1 MNKQLIKIIL
11 FDIKSNL
18 LSCLLLTFQMIVAF
32 FVIGNL
38 CSITAY
44 KTVTVNALDGFDFP
58 KNCYSP
64 SSTDIYTD
72 GGIVVDYDDIEK
84 ERNLSYYIA
93 ENYKTEGRSEF
104 YEEKDGTEYTLSVIT
119 EHYFDIFGF
128 EVSKGRLFQNTEYGK
143 DLSDNPP
150 VVLGSDFENDYN
162 IGDLHLDKYEVVGIL
177 KSGMK
182 TTFLQGDKS
191 SIVSVDDDVFTPVM
205 SIESM
210 KAQGID
216 YPTSLIYADD
226 KSDLAAINDYA
237 AENGMNTYNFISADE
252 TRQLIDLVSAKAD
265 ISLIVISSIIIIL
278 AVFSMI
284 QSTLLY
290 VRKNI
295 VDLNTAIEMQ
305 AQAERQLMDNEYS
318 VNSIDVLTLAE
329 ESGCSACDCEFVS
342 LAKSLNLKLIT
353 GDKKLAQCFPG
364 IAMTAGDFLSLGA

>member
-104 YEEKDGTEYTLSVIT
+104 YE
-119 EHYFDIFGF
+119 
-128 EVSKGRLFQNTEYGK
+128 
-143 DLSDNPP
+143 DNPP
-150 VVLGSDFENDYN
+150 VVLGSDFENDYS
-162 IGDLHLDKYEVVGIL
+162 IGDLYLDKYEVVGIL

-191 SIVSVDDDVFTPVM
+191 SVVSADNKVFTPVM

-295 VDLNTAIEMQ
+295 RELLIHMICGASQSDILLRIS
-305 AQAERQLMDNEYS
+305 AEVLIINLVS
-318 VNSIDVLTLAE
+318 VVVSSLIFMSLRTTLVFMLT
-329 ESGCSACDCEFVS
+329 
-342 LAKSLNLKLIT
+342 
-353 GDKKLAQCFPG
+353 G
-364 IAMTAGDFLSLGA
+364 IATAVIAVVPVMVSIKRKPLIMQIKEEK

>member
-32 FVIGNL
+32 FVIGDL

-44 KTVTVNALDGFDFP
+44 KTVTVNALDDFDFP

-162 IGDLHLDKYEVVGIL
+162 IGDLYLDKYEVVGIL

-191 SIVSVDDDVFTPVM
+191 SVVSADDDVFIPVM

-295 VDLNTAIEMQ
+295 RELLIHMICGASQSDILLRIS
-305 AQAERQLMDNEYS
+305 AE
-318 VNSIDVLTLAE
+318 VLIINLVGVVVSSLIFMSLRTTLV
-329 ESGCSACDCEFVS
+329 FM
-342 LAKSLNLKLIT
+342 LT
-353 GDKKLAQCFPG
+353 G
-364 IAMTAGDFLSLGA
+364 IATAVIAVVPVMVSIKRKPLIMQIKEEK

>member
-44 KTVTVNALDGFDFP
+44 KTVTANALDGFDFP

-162 IGDLHLDKYEVVGIL
+162 IGDLYLDKYEVVGIL

-182 TTFLQGDKS
+182 TTFLKGDKS
-191 SIVSVDDDVFTPVM
+191 SVVSADNKVFTPVM
-205 SIESM
+205 SIES
-210 KAQGID
+210 
-216 YPTSLIYADD
+216 
-226 KSDLAAINDYA
+226 
-237 AENGMNTYNFISADE
+237 
-252 TRQLIDLVSAKAD
+252 TRH
-265 ISLIVISSIIIIL
+265 
-278 AVFSMI
+278 
-284 QSTLLY
+284 
-290 VRKNI
+290 
-295 VDLNTAIEMQ
+295 
-305 AQAERQLMDNEYS
+305 
-318 VNSIDVLTLAE
+318 
-329 ESGCSACDCEFVS
+329 
-342 LAKSLNLKLIT
+342 
-353 GDKKLAQCFPG
+353 
-364 IAMTAGDFLSLGA
+364 

>member
-32 FVIGNL
+32 FVVGNL

-44 KTVTVNALDGFDFP
+44 KTVTVNALDSFDLP

-93 ENYKTEGRSEF
+93 ENYKTDGCSYF
-104 YEEKDGTEYTLSVIT
+104 YEEKEGTEYILSVIT

-150 VVLGSDFENDYN
+150 VVLGGAFENDYN
-162 IGDLHLDKYEVVGIL
+162 IGDLYLDKYEVVGIL

-191 SIVSVDDDVFTPVM
+191 SVIPADNDIFIPVM

-210 KAQGID
+210 KAQGVD

-226 KSDLAAINDYA
+226 KSNLAAINDYA
-237 AENGMNTYNFISADE
+237 AENGMNAYNFISADE

-295 VDLNTAIEMQ
+295 RELLIHMICGAAQSDILLRISAEVLIINLVGIVVSSLIFMSLQ
-305 AQAERQLMDNEYS
+305 ATL
-318 VNSIDVLTLAE
+318 VFVLT
-329 ESGCSACDCEFVS
+329 
-342 LAKSLNLKLIT
+342 
-353 GDKKLAQCFPG
+353 G
-364 IAMTAGDFLSLGA
+364 IATAVIAVLPVMVSIKRKPLIMQIKEEK

>member
-44 KTVTVNALDGFDFP
+44 KTVTVNALDGLDFP

-162 IGDLHLDKYEVVGIL
+162 IGDLYLDKYEVVGIL

-182 TTFLQGDKS
+182 TTFLKGDKS
-191 SIVSVDDDVFTPVM
+191 SVVSADNKVFTPVM

-252 TRQLIDLVSAKAD
+252 TRQLIDLVSTKAD

-295 VDLNTAIEMQ
+295 RELLIHMICGASQSDILLRIS
-305 AQAERQLMDNEYS
+305 AEVLIINLVS
-318 VNSIDVLTLAE
+318 VVVSSLIFMSLRTTLVFMLT
-329 ESGCSACDCEFVS
+329 
-342 LAKSLNLKLIT
+342 
-353 GDKKLAQCFPG
+353 G
-364 IAMTAGDFLSLGA
+364 IATAVIAVVPVTVSIKRKPLIMQIKEEK

>member
-32 FVIGNL
+32 FVIGDL

-58 KNCYSP
+58 ENCYSP

-104 YEEKDGTEYTLSVIT
+104 YEEKDGTEYALSVIT

-128 EVSKGRLFQNTEYGK
+128 EVSKGRLFQNAEYGK

-162 IGDLHLDKYEVVGIL
+162 IGDLYLDKYEVVGIL

-191 SIVSVDDDVFTPVM
+191 SVVSVDDDVFTPVM

-295 VDLNTAIEMQ
+295 RELLIHMICGASQSDILFRIS
-305 AQAERQLMDNEYS
+305 AE
-318 VNSIDVLTLAE
+318 VLIINLVGVVVSSLIFMSLRTTLV
-329 ESGCSACDCEFVS
+329 FM
-342 LAKSLNLKLIT
+342 LT
-353 GDKKLAQCFPG
+353 G
-364 IAMTAGDFLSLGA
+364 IATAVIAVVPVMVSIKRKPLIMQIKEEK

>member
-150 VVLGSDFENDYN
+150 VVLG
-162 IGDLHLDKYEVVGIL
+162 DLYLDKYEVVGIL

-191 SIVSVDDDVFTPVM
+191 SVVSADNKVFTPVM

-252 TRQLIDLVSAKAD
+252 TRQLIDLVSTKAD

-295 VDLNTAIEMQ
+295 RELLIHMICGASQSDILLRIS
-305 AQAERQLMDNEYS
+305 AE
-318 VNSIDVLTLAE
+318 VLIINLVGVVVSSLIFMSLRTTLV
-329 ESGCSACDCEFVS
+329 FM
-342 LAKSLNLKLIT
+342 LT
-353 GDKKLAQCFPG
+353 G
-364 IAMTAGDFLSLGA
+364 IATAVIAILPVMVSIKRKPLIMQIKEEK

>member
-58 KNCYSP
+58 KNCHSP

-162 IGDLHLDKYEVVGIL
+162 IGDLYLDKYEVVGIL

-182 TTFLQGDKS
+182 TTFLKGDKS
-191 SIVSVDDDVFTPVM
+191 SVVSADNKVFTPVM

-252 TRQLIDLVSAKAD
+252 TRQLIDLVSTKAD

-295 VDLNTAIEMQ
+295 RELLIHMICGASQSDILLRIS
-305 AQAERQLMDNEYS
+305 AE
-318 VNSIDVLTLAE
+318 VLIINLVGVVVSSLIFMSLRTTLV
-329 ESGCSACDCEFVS
+329 FM
-342 LAKSLNLKLIT
+342 LT
-353 GDKKLAQCFPG
+353 G
-364 IAMTAGDFLSLGA
+364 IATAVIAILPVMVSIKRKPLIMQIKEEK

>member
-18 LSCLLLTFQMIVAF
+18 FSCLLLTFQMIVAF

-58 KNCYSP
+58 KNCCSP

-162 IGDLHLDKYEVVGIL
+162 IGDLYLDKYEVVGIL

-182 TTFLQGDKS
+182 TTFLKGDKS
-191 SIVSVDDDVFTPVM
+191 SIISADDDVFIPVM

-295 VDLNTAIEMQ
+295 RELLIHMICGASQSDILLRIS
-305 AQAERQLMDNEYS
+305 AE
-318 VNSIDVLTLAE
+318 VLIINLVGVVVSSLIFMSLRTTLV
-329 ESGCSACDCEFVS
+329 FM
-342 LAKSLNLKLIT
+342 LT
-353 GDKKLAQCFPG
+353 G
-364 IAMTAGDFLSLGA
+364 IATAVIAILPVMVSIKRKPLIMQIKEEK

>member
-32 FVIGNL
+32 FVIGDL

-58 KNCYSP
+58 QNCYSP
-64 SSTDIYTD
+64 SNPDIYTD
-72 GGIVVDYDDIEK
+72 GGIAVDYDDIEK

-162 IGDLHLDKYEVVGIL
+162 IGDLYLDKYEVVGIL

-182 TTFLQGDKS
+182 TTFLKGDKS
-191 SIVSVDDDVFTPVM
+191 SVVSADNKVFTPVM

-252 TRQLIDLVSAKAD
+252 TRKLIDLVSTKAN

-295 VDLNTAIEMQ
+295 RELLIHMICGASQSDILLRIS
-305 AQAERQLMDNEYS
+305 AE
-318 VNSIDVLTLAE
+318 VLIINLVGVVVSSLIFMSLRTTLV
-329 ESGCSACDCEFVS
+329 FM
-342 LAKSLNLKLIT
+342 LT
-353 GDKKLAQCFPG
+353 G
-364 IAMTAGDFLSLGA
+364 IATAVIAVVPVMVSIKRKPLIMQIKEEK

>member
-32 FVIGNL
+32 FVIGDL

-44 KTVTVNALDGFDFP
+44 KTVTVNVLDGFDFP

-64 SSTDIYTD
+64 SNPDIYTD

-162 IGDLHLDKYEVVGIL
+162 IGDLYLDKYEVVGIL

-191 SIVSVDDDVFTPVM
+191 SVVSADNKVFTPVM

-252 TRQLIDLVSAKAD
+252 TRKLIDLVSTKAN

-295 VDLNTAIEMQ
+295 RELLIHMICGASQSDILLRIS
-305 AQAERQLMDNEYS
+305 AE
-318 VNSIDVLTLAE
+318 VLIINLVGVVVSSLIFMSLRTTLV
-329 ESGCSACDCEFVS
+329 FM
-342 LAKSLNLKLIT
+342 LT
-353 GDKKLAQCFPG
+353 G
-364 IAMTAGDFLSLGA
+364 IATAVIAVVPVMVSIKRKPLIMQIKEEK

>member
-11 FDIKSNL
+11 FEIKSNL

-32 FVIGNL
+32 FVIGDL

-58 KNCYSP
+58 KKCYSP
-64 SSTDIYTD
+64 SNPDIYTD
-72 GGIVVDYDDIEK
+72 GGIWTDYDDIEK

-162 IGDLHLDKYEVVGIL
+162 IGDLYLDKYEVVGIL

-205 SIESM
+205 SIERM

-252 TRQLIDLVSAKAD
+252 TRQLIDLVSTKAD

-295 VDLNTAIEMQ
+295 RELLIHMICGASQSDILLRIS
-305 AQAERQLMDNEYS
+305 AE
-318 VNSIDVLTLAE
+318 VLIINLVGVVVSSLIFMSLRTTLV
-329 ESGCSACDCEFVS
+329 FM
-342 LAKSLNLKLIT
+342 LT
-353 GDKKLAQCFPG
+353 G
-364 IAMTAGDFLSLGA
+364 IATAVIAILPVMVSIKRKPLIMQIKEEK

>member
-104 YEEKDGTEYTLSVIT
+104 CEEKDGTDYSLTVIT

-128 EVSKGRLFQNTEYGK
+128 EVSKGRLFQNAEYGK

-150 VVLGSDFENDYN
+150 VVLGSDFENDYS
-162 IGDLHLDKYEVVGIL
+162 IGDLY
-177 KSGMK
+177 
-182 TTFLQGDKS
+182 
-191 SIVSVDDDVFTPVM
+191 
-205 SIESM
+205 
-210 KAQGID
+210 
-216 YPTSLIYADD
+216 
-226 KSDLAAINDYA
+226 
-237 AENGMNTYNFISADE
+237 
-252 TRQLIDLVSAKAD
+252 
-265 ISLIVISSIIIIL
+265 
-278 AVFSMI
+278 
-284 QSTLLY
+284 LLHPL
-290 VRKNI
+290 R
-295 VDLNTAIEMQ
+295 
-305 AQAERQLMDNEYS
+305 
-318 VNSIDVLTLAE
+318 
-329 ESGCSACDCEFVS
+329 
-342 LAKSLNLKLIT
+342 
-353 GDKKLAQCFPG
+353 
-364 IAMTAGDFLSLGA
+364 

>member
-1 MNKQLIKIIL
+1 M
-11 FDIKSNL
+11 
-18 LSCLLLTFQMIVAF
+18 
-32 FVIGNL
+32 
-38 CSITAY
+38 
-44 KTVTVNALDGFDFP
+44 NALDGFDFP

-162 IGDLHLDKYEVVGIL
+162 IGDLYLDKYEVVGIL

-191 SIVSVDDDVFTPVM
+191 SVVSADNKVFTPVM

-252 TRQLIDLVSAKAD
+252 TRQLIDLVSTKAD

-295 VDLNTAIEMQ
+295 RELLIHMICGASQSDILLRIS
-305 AQAERQLMDNEYS
+305 AE
-318 VNSIDVLTLAE
+318 VLIINLVGVVVSSLIFMSLRTTLV
-329 ESGCSACDCEFVS
+329 FM
-342 LAKSLNLKLIT
+342 LT
-353 GDKKLAQCFPG
+353 G
-364 IAMTAGDFLSLGA
+364 IATAVIAVVPVMVSIKRKPLIMQIKEDK

>member
-1 MNKQLIKIIL
+1 MLSECALAAVQT
-11 FDIKSNL
+11 L
-18 LSCLLLTFQMIVAF
+18 LRSGVVPASRQYVEMCIRD
-32 FVIGNL
+32 
-38 CSITAY
+38 S
-44 KTVTVNALDGFDFP
+44 
-58 KNCYSP
+58 CYSP

-104 YEEKDGTEYTLSVIT
+104 CEEKDGTDYSLTVIT

-143 DLSDNPP
+143 YLSDNPP

-162 IGDLHLDKYEVVGIL
+162 IGDLYLDKYEVVGIL

-182 TTFLQGDKS
+182 TTFLKGDKS
-191 SIVSVDDDVFTPVM
+191 SIISADDDVFIPVM

-295 VDLNTAIEMQ
+295 RELLIHMICGASQSDILLRIS
-305 AQAERQLMDNEYS
+305 AE
-318 VNSIDVLTLAE
+318 VLIINLVGVVGSSLIFMSLRTTLV
-329 ESGCSACDCEFVS
+329 FM
-342 LAKSLNLKLIT
+342 LT
-353 GDKKLAQCFPG
+353 G
-364 IAMTAGDFLSLGA
+364 IATAVIAILPVMVSIKRKPLIMQIKEEK

>member
-64 SSTDIYTD
+64 SNPDIYTD
-72 GGIVVDYDDIEK
+72 GGIAVDYDDIEK

-150 VVLGSDFENDYN
+150 VVLGSDFENNYN
-162 IGDLHLDKYEVVGIL
+162 IGDLYLDKYEVVGIL

-182 TTFLQGDKS
+182 TTFLKGDKS
-191 SIVSVDDDVFTPVM
+191 SIVSVDDDVFIPVM

-210 KAQGID
+210 KSQGID

-295 VDLNTAIEMQ
+295 RELLIHMICGASQSDILLRIS
-305 AQAERQLMDNEYS
+305 AE
-318 VNSIDVLTLAE
+318 VLIINLVGVVVSSLIFMSLRTTLV
-329 ESGCSACDCEFVS
+329 FM
-342 LAKSLNLKLIT
+342 LT
-353 GDKKLAQCFPG
+353 G
-364 IAMTAGDFLSLGA
+364 IATAVIAVVPVMVSIKRKPLIMQIKEEK

>member
-1 MNKQLIKIIL
+1 MNKQLIKIVL

-58 KNCYSP
+58 KNGYIP

-162 IGDLHLDKYEVVGIL
+162 IGDLYLDKYEVVGIL

-191 SIVSVDDDVFTPVM
+191 SVVSADNKVFTPVM

-252 TRQLIDLVSAKAD
+252 TRQLIDLVFAKAD

-295 VDLNTAIEMQ
+295 RELLIHMICGASQSDILLRIS
-305 AQAERQLMDNEYS
+305 AE
-318 VNSIDVLTLAE
+318 VLIINLVGVVVSSLIFMSLRTTLV
-329 ESGCSACDCEFVS
+329 FM
-342 LAKSLNLKLIT
+342 LT
-353 GDKKLAQCFPG
+353 G
-364 IAMTAGDFLSLGA
+364 IATAVIAVAPVMVSIKRKPLIMQIKEEK

>member
-44 KTVTVNALDGFDFP
+44 KTVTVNALGGFDFP

-150 VVLGSDFENDYN
+150 VVIGSDFENDYS
-162 IGDLHLDKYEVVGIL
+162 IGDLYLDKYEVVGIL

-182 TTFLQGDKS
+182 TTFLKGDKS
-191 SIVSVDDDVFTPVM
+191 SVVSADNKVFTPVM

-252 TRQLIDLVSAKAD
+252 TRQLIDLVSTKAD

-295 VDLNTAIEMQ
+295 RELLIHMICGASQSDILLRIS
-305 AQAERQLMDNEYS
+305 AE
-318 VNSIDVLTLAE
+318 VLIINLVGVVVSSLIFMSLQTTLV
-329 ESGCSACDCEFVS
+329 FM
-342 LAKSLNLKLIT
+342 LT
-353 GDKKLAQCFPG
+353 G
-364 IAMTAGDFLSLGA
+364 IATAVIAILPVMVSIKRKPLIMQIKEEK

>member
-1 MNKQLIKIIL
+1 MNKQLIKIVL

-58 KNCYSP
+58 KTGYSP

-162 IGDLHLDKYEVVGIL
+162 IGDLYLDKYEVVGIL

-191 SIVSVDDDVFTPVM
+191 SVVSADNKVFTPVM

-295 VDLNTAIEMQ
+295 RELLIHMICGASQSDILLRIS
-305 AQAERQLMDNEYS
+305 AE
-318 VNSIDVLTLAE
+318 VLIINLVGVVVSSLIFMSLRTTLV
-329 ESGCSACDCEFVS
+329 FM
-342 LAKSLNLKLIT
+342 LT
-353 GDKKLAQCFPG
+353 G
-364 IAMTAGDFLSLGA
+364 IATAVIAVAPVMVSIKRKPLIMQIKEEK

>member
-11 FDIKSNL
+11 FDIKRTL

-32 FVIGNL
+32 FVIGDL

-150 VVLGSDFENDYN
+150 
-162 IGDLHLDKYEVVGIL
+162 
-177 KSGMK
+177 
-182 TTFLQGDKS
+182 
-191 SIVSVDDDVFTPVM
+191 
-205 SIESM
+205 
-210 KAQGID
+210 
-216 YPTSLIYADD
+216 
-226 KSDLAAINDYA
+226 
-237 AENGMNTYNFISADE
+237 
-252 TRQLIDLVSAKAD
+252 R
-265 ISLIVISSIIIIL
+265 
-278 AVFSMI
+278 
-284 QSTLLY
+284 
-290 VRKNI
+290 
-295 VDLNTAIEMQ
+295 
-305 AQAERQLMDNEYS
+305 
-318 VNSIDVLTLAE
+318 
-329 ESGCSACDCEFVS
+329 
-342 LAKSLNLKLIT
+342 
-353 GDKKLAQCFPG
+353 
-364 IAMTAGDFLSLGA
+364 

>member
-32 FVIGNL
+32 FVIGDL

-44 KTVTVNALDGFDFP
+44 KTVTVNTLDGFAFP

-64 SSTDIYTD
+64 SNPNIYTD
-72 GGIVVDYDDIEK
+72 GGIWTDYDDIEK
-84 ERNLSYYIA
+84 ARNLSYYIA
-93 ENYKTEGRSEF
+93 ENYKTEGRSYL
-104 YEEKDGTEYTLSVIT
+104 YEKKDGTDYSLTVIT

-128 EVSKGRLFQNTEYGK
+128 EVNKGRLFQNTEYGK
-143 DLSDNPP
+143 GLSDNPP

-162 IGDLHLDKYEVVGIL
+162 IGDLYLNKYEVVGIL

-182 TTFLQGDKS
+182 TTFLKGDKS

-252 TRQLIDLVSAKAD
+252 TRQLIDLVSTKAD

-295 VDLNTAIEMQ
+295 RELLIHMICGASQSDILLRIS
-305 AQAERQLMDNEYS
+305 AE
-318 VNSIDVLTLAE
+318 VLIINLVGVVVSSLIFMSLRTTLV
-329 ESGCSACDCEFVS
+329 FM
-342 LAKSLNLKLIT
+342 LT
-353 GDKKLAQCFPG
+353 G
-364 IAMTAGDFLSLGA
+364 IATAVIAVVPVMVSIKRKPLIMQIKEEK

>member
-32 FVIGNL
+32 FVIGDL

-58 KNCYSP
+58 KKCYSP
-64 SSTDIYTD
+64 SNPDIYTD
-72 GGIVVDYDDIEK
+72 GGIWTDYDDIEK

-162 IGDLHLDKYEVVGIL
+162 IGDLYLDKYEVVGIL

-252 TRQLIDLVSAKAD
+252 TRQLIDLVSTKAD

-295 VDLNTAIEMQ
+295 RELLIHMICGASQSDILLRIS
-305 AQAERQLMDNEYS
+305 AE
-318 VNSIDVLTLAE
+318 VLIINLVGVVVSSLIFMSLRTTLV
-329 ESGCSACDCEFVS
+329 FM
-342 LAKSLNLKLIT
+342 LT
-353 GDKKLAQCFPG
+353 G
-364 IAMTAGDFLSLGA
+364 IATAVIAILPVMVSIKRKPLILQIKEEK